1 VKAGG
6 TTAPTGPW
14 VSQPRHGTRPAHS
27 LSAVA
32 SIDDV
37 RTLVALD
44 HGLASVSI
52 ARPDGSLQSTVV
64 NAGVIP
70 HPVNGRPVAAFVAR
84 GGTRK
89 LDHLRRDP
97 RATLLW
103 RAGWA
108 WATVEGAAELF
119 GPDDLMAGLNDEGLR
134 LLLRRICEAA
144 GGVHGDWAEYDRVV
158 ATERR
163 VAVLVT
169 PTRIYQNP

>member
-1 VKAGG
+1 
-6 TTAPTGPW
+6 
-14 VSQPRHGTRPAHS
+14 
-27 LSAVA
+27 VA

-52 ARPDGSLQSTVV
+52 VRADGSLQSTVV
-64 NAGVIP
+64 NAGVVP
-70 HPVNGRPVAAFVAR
+70 HPLSGRPVAAFVAR

-89 LDHLRRDP
+89 LDHLRNDA

-108 WATVEGAAELF
+108 WATVEGAVELA
-119 GPDDLMAGLNDEGLR
+119 GPDDPMGGVDEEAMR
-134 LLLRRICEAA
+134 LLLRQIYEAA
-144 GGVHGDWAEYDRVV
+144 GGVHEDWAEYDRVV
-158 ATERR
+158 AAERR